1 MSKRK
6 FGDRKDARRIRDLD
20 GLHCI
25 MMHIMPKRTESEVYL
40 EFPMDVT
47 DLLPYIEEKNRL
59 HPEYKTTIFHCL
71 VAAVARV
78 ITMRPYLNRFIC
90 GRKLYERNEISLSF
104 VAKRRFVDH
113 SEESLMTLIAKD
125 DMNLDYVTRKIVGD
139 VKELRESRGNNDFDG
154 VINAIGSLPNPILH
168 LFIGILQRLSASG
181 HLPDVLTQGDTNHTT
196 VLLSNLGSIQCPC
209 CYHHLNNYGTNS
221 ILITVGVLKK
231 ELKVMP
237 DGSTQPRHILTL
249 GFTADERI
257 ADGFYF
263 AKSMKLVE
271 YILQHPKLLDVPLK
285 EEIVYD
291 R

>member
-1 MSKRK
+1 MAKRK
-6 FGDRKDARRIRDLD
+6 LGDRKDGRRIRDID
-20 GLHCI
+20 GMHCI
-25 MMHIMPKRTESEVYL
+25 MMHLMPKRTESEVYL

-71 VAAVARV
+71 VTAVARV
-78 ITMRPYLNRFIC
+78 VTMRPYLNRFIC
-90 GRKLYERNEISLSF
+90 GRKLYERNEVSLSF
-104 VAKRRFVDH
+104 VVKRKFEDH

-125 DMNLDYVTRKIVGD
+125 DTDLDHVTRKIVGD
-139 VKELRESRGNNDFDG
+139 VKEIRESRGSNDFDG
-154 VINAIGSLPNPILH
+154 IIHAVGSLPGPFLH
-168 LFIGILQRLSASG
+168 AFISLVQRLSASG
-181 HLPDVLTQGDTNHTT
+181 HLPEVLTKGDINHTT

-231 ELKVMP
+231 EPRVMP
-237 DGSTQPRHILTL
+237 DGSTQVRDILTL

-263 AKSMKLVE
+263 AKSLKLAE
-271 YILQHPKLLDVPLK
+271 YILQHPQLLDVPLK
-285 EEIVYD
+285 EEIAYD

>member
-1 MSKRK
+1 MAKRK
-6 FGDRKDARRIRDLD
+6 FGDRKDGRRIRDID
-20 GLHCI
+20 GMHCI
-25 MMHIMPKRTESEVYL
+25 MMHLMPKRTESEVYL

-71 VAAVARV
+71 VTAVARV
-78 ITMRPYLNRFIC
+78 VTMRPYLNRFIC
-90 GRKLYERNEISLSF
+90 GRKLYERNEVSLSF
-104 VAKRRFVDH
+104 VVKRKFEDH
-113 SEESLMTLIAKD
+113 SEESLMTLIATD
-125 DMNLDYVTRKIVGD
+125 DTDLDHVAHKIVGD
-139 VKELRESRGNNDFDG
+139 VKEIRESRGSNDFDG
-154 VINAIGSLPNPILH
+154 IINAVGSLPGPFLH
-168 LFIGILQRLSASG
+168 AFISLVQRLSASG
-181 HLPDVLTQGDTNHTT
+181 HLPEVLTKGDINHTT

-231 ELKVMP
+231 ELRIMP
-237 DGSTQPRHILTL
+237 DGSTQVRDVLTL

-263 AKSMKLVE
+263 AKSLKLAE
-271 YILQHPKLLDVPLK
+271 YILQHPQLLDVPLK
-285 EEIVYD
+285 EEIAYD

>member
-1 MSKRK
+1 MAKRK
-6 FGDRKDARRIRDLD
+6 FGDRKDGRRIRDID

-25 MMHIMPKRTESEVYL
+25 MMHLMPKRTESEVYL

-59 HPEYKTTIFHCL
+59 HPDYKTTIFHCL
-71 VAAVARV
+71 VNAVARV
-78 ITMRPYLNRFIC
+78 VTMRPYLNRFIC
-90 GRKLYERNEISLSF
+90 GRKLYERNDISLSF
-104 VAKRRFVDH
+104 VAKRKFVDH

-125 DMNLDYVTRKIVGD
+125 DMDLDYVTRKIVGD
-139 VKELRESRGNNDFDG
+139 VKELRESRGSNDFDG
-154 VINAIGSLPNPILH
+154 VINTIGSLPNPILH

-181 HLPDVLTQGDTNHTT
+181 HLPDALTQGDTNHTT

-231 ELKVMP
+231 ELRVMP
-237 DGSTQPRHILTL
+237 DGSTQPRDILTL

-263 AKSMKLVE
+263 AKSLKLAE
-271 YILQHPKLLDVPLK
+271 YILQHPQLLDVPMK
-285 EEIVYD
+285 EEIAYD